1 MSILIAVILGAYFWH
16 LQKQD
21 SDKMQEIL
29 DTIKSRDMKRK
40 RIWAK
45 IAYDNLTY
53 IRDMLIGLQEN
64 LDMIIRLKDEENYFT
79 QSKSYYEGSFN
90 IISKQYLPNIRDA
103 LSRIIDLL
111 DDPSLYVD
119 LSKQDIDFDYV
130 FQYVRPDEEN
140 LLDRKNHLEQ
150 ELLDNMKSLIERV
163 NRYRRVY
170 QKSTQL
176 VF

>member
-1 MSILIAVILGAYFWH
+1 M
-16 LQKQD
+16 
-21 SDKMQEIL
+21 
-29 DTIKSRDMKRK
+29 
-40 RIWAK
+40 
-45 IAYDNLTY
+45 
-53 IRDMLIGLQEN
+53 
-64 LDMIIRLKDEENYFT
+64 
-79 QSKSYYEGSFN
+79 
-90 IISKQYLPNIRDA
+90 PNIRDA

-119 LSKQDIDFDYV
+119 LTKQDLDFDYV